1 MFKSLILAV
10 VLLFVSVSVSAGTY
24 GIRGGMLVT
33 GTAVGAPVYVP
44 LGGGRDLFL
53 SELDCNAEL
62 ERILRLPVTR
72 ASTNTSGDFS
82 ATEIWAKANPVTK
95 FNLASCGKMSQY

>member
-1 MFKSLILAV
+1 
-10 VLLFVSVSVSAGTY
+10 
-24 GIRGGMLVT
+24 MLVT

-53 SELDCNAEL
+53 SELDCNNEL
-62 ERILRLPVTR
+62 QRLLRLPVTR
-72 ASTNTSGDFS
+72 ASANTSGDFS
-82 ATEIWAKANPVTK
+82 ATETWAKANPVTK

>member
-1 MFKSLILAV
+1 MKQIILAV
-10 VLLFVSVSVSAGTY
+10 VLLFVSVSVSASMY

-53 SELDCNAEL
+53 SEADCNNEL
-62 ERILRLPVTR
+62 QRLLRLPVTR
-72 ASTNTSGDFS
+72 ASANTNGDFS
-82 ATEIWAKANPVTK
+82 ATEVWAKANPVTK